1 MIAVVAVTAVIAVI
15 AVLHTLGVSANK
27 SRTLVS
33 KRRRKSCKR
42 GIFRIRGS
50 SALKL
55 KFLIKTFRKSST
67 LRMNR
72 RRQRRQR
79 RPRRPRQLLRRHLI
93 GRHFASYELRLF
105 MDGPKFLR
113 QLLPFTSQTFV
124 SLKSKLGWFHRI
136 FSNRKIKLETIE
148 FLYSQPLSWEVT
160 SVGDA
165 STSRGRQEV
174 Q

>member
-1 MIAVVAVTAVIAVI
+1 M
-15 AVLHTLGVSANK
+15 LHTLGVCVNK
-27 SRTLVS
+27 SRTLVR

-72 RRQRRQR
+72 RRQRRIR
-79 RPRRPRQLLRRHLI
+79 RRRRRRRRRRQRQLLRRHLI